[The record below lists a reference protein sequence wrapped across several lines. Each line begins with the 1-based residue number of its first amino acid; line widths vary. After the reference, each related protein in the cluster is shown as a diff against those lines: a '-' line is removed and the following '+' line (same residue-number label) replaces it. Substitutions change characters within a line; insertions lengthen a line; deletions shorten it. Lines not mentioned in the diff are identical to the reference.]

1 MACPLLAKYAR
12 NGAPGRVGER
22 EGGDGEFVLR
32 GINSRLSTGRR
43 VYRLVYLVLSRAQG
57 EIHEYLCI
65 DLHRVAHQQ
74 IWLVAPLLHRADRR
88 WS

>member
-1 MACPLLAKYAR
+1 MASPLLAKYAR

-43 VYRLVYLVLSRAQG
+43 VYRLVYLGLRVKFTSISVSTSTGSPISRYG
-57 EIHEYLCI
+57 L
-65 DLHRVAHQQ
+65 
-74 IWLVAPLLHRADRR
+74 
-88 WS
+88 